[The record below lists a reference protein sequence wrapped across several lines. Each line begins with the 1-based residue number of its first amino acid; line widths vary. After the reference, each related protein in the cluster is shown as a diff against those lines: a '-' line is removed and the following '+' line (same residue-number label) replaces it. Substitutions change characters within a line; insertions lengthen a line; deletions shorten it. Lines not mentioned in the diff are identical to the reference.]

1 MLRRLTLKLLLATLP
16 SVAAAQTPQTPQ
28 TIPVARLS
36 AAPAL
41 DGSLGDWPKDGWS
54 SVKVVPS
61 VPVADRAK
69 FGLDPE
75 DRNVTGT
82 LTVELRA
89 GVFDGRVYLAARWPD
104 DAADT
109 DYKGWEWLG
118 GKYVEGKRR
127 DDMFAVRFHLK
138 GDYDHSMLSAKSYV
152 ADVWLWSAARTNPM
166 GYAEDW
172 THQVSTRMIDDAA
185 EYEVKGVGVVYI
197 KKLRDAG
204 TSVYK
209 ALPRPKE
216 KTAEKTP
223 SFELVKTPSGSVADV
238 TAKGRWSGGKWS
250 LEMSRKLDTG
260 HPDDAIFGS
269 GTKLLGQIAVFNRGS
284 DEHKSVSEPLLFD
297 FSPTA
302 K

>member
-16 SVAAAQTPQTPQ
+16 AVAGAQTPPQ
-28 TIPVARLS
+28 TIPVTRLP

-41 DGSLGDWPKDGWS
+41 DGALGDWPKDGWS
-54 SVKVVPS
+54 SVKVAPS
-61 VPVADRAK
+61 VAAADRPK

-89 GVFDGRVYLAARWPD
+89 GVFDGRIYLAARWTD
-104 DAADT
+104 DAADS
-109 DYKGWEWLG
+109 DYKGWEWQG
-118 GKYVEGKRR
+118 GKYAEGKRR
-127 DDMFAVRFHLK
+127 DDAFAVRFHLK
-138 GDYDHSMLSAKSYV
+138 GDYDRSMLSAKSYV
-152 ADVWLWSAARTNPM
+152 ADVWFWSAARTNPM

-172 THQVSTRMIDDAA
+172 THQVSTKMIEDAA

-204 TSVYK
+204 TPVYK

-216 KTAEKTP
+216 KVAERAP

-260 HPDDAIFGS
+260 NPDDVIFGT
-269 GTKLLGQIAVFNRGS
+269 GVKLPGQIAVFNRGS
-284 DEHKSVSEPLLFD
+284 DENKSVSEPLLFD
-297 FSPTA
+297 FGTA
-302 K
+302 AK